1 MPQAEID
8 KFFHDVS
15 RDPSLHRA
23 LLKRCRSPADFYPQ
37 AAKLARL
44 LGYAFTAEE
53 MRDWA
58 ESSGGLP
65 QVVGAPPAVPVPAV
79 ARASAGTAE
88 ATVAPS
94 VSAPAAGAPP
104 GQSPWSLRSWRIG

>member
-1 MPQAEID
+1 MPHAEID

-44 LGYAFTAEE
+44 LGYAFTAED

-58 ESSGGLP
+58 ETSGGLQ
-65 QVVGAPPAVPVPAV
+65 QVVGAPPAAPATAV
-79 ARASAGTAE
+79 AAAPGSAGETISL
-88 ATVAPS
+88 PP
-94 VSAPAAGAPP
+94 VSAPTAAAPQ